1 MLLVR
6 FSCWSYL
13 DMMHEKIIKID
24 IGLGVAM
31 SVYEVVDYFE
41 SQSDEPLTDIDK
53 ESIREMFKT
62 SLIKILKDN

>member
-1 MLLVR
+1 
-6 FSCWSYL
+6 
-13 DMMHEKIIKID
+13 
-24 IGLGVAM
+24 M

>member
-1 MLLVR
+1 
-6 FSCWSYL
+6 
-13 DMMHEKIIKID
+13 MMHEKIIKID